1 MHLMIRQVHPDD
13 AEAIVSILNPIIEA
27 GVYTVLDTPL
37 TVEYERDYI
46 TNFPPRGFFHVAE
59 DQNQRIVGFES
70 GEPYA
75 TYTHAFDHVA
85 VIGTFVDLKERRRGV
100 GTRLFEATLEAASDK
115 GYEKVFTFVRADN
128 AESLAFYLKLGFRV
142 VGRAERQARLNGK
155 YIDEILIERFLSPEH
170 IQRAPGSK

>member
-1 MHLMIRQVHPDD
+1 MNLVIREARPDD
-13 AEAIVSILNPIIEA
+13 AQAIVSILNPIIEA

-46 TNFPPRGFFHVAE
+46 ANFPQRGIFYVAE
-59 DQNQRIVGFES
+59 DQDQKIVGFES

-85 VIGTFVDLKERRRGV
+85 VIGTFVDLKERRQGI
-100 GTRLFEATLEAASDK
+100 GTHLFEATLEAARRT
-115 GYEKVFTFVRADN
+115 GYEKIFTFVRADN
-128 AESLAFYLKLGFRV
+128 AASLTFYLKLGFRV

-155 YIDEILIERFLSPEH
+155 YIDEILIERFL
-170 IQRAPGSK
+170 